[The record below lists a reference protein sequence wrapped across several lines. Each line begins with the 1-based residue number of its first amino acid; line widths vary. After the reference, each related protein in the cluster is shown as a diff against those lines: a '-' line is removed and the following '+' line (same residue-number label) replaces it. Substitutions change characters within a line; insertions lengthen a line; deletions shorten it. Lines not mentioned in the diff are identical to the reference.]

1 MSKTN
6 VNITKNNNEHAAGML
21 KRFTSK
27 VKEFGIIPRVK
38 STKYSQRQPS
48 KLKMKKIKLVKLEG
62 EKIYN
67 FKKKMGKIVYK
78 KRFNSKP
85 AGAENKP
92 ANTDNKAAVKPVIT
106 TDAK

>member
-1 MSKTN
+1 MSKIN
-6 VNITKNNNEHAAGML
+6 VNITKNNNEPAAGML

-27 VKEFGIIPRVK
+27 VKEYGIIPRVK
-38 STKYSQRQPS
+38 STKYVKRQPS
-48 KLKMKKIKLVKLEG
+48 KLRMKKDKLVRLEG

-85 AGAENKP
+85 ASTETTKP
-92 ANTDNKAAVKPVIT
+92 AAPKV
-106 TDAK
+106 DAK